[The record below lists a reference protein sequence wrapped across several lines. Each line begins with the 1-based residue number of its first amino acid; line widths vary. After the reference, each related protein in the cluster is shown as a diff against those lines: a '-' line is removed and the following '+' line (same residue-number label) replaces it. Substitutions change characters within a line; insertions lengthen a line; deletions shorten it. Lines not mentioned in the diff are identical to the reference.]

1 MISLFGV
8 DELMRGS
15 HEEIELVVTPSSPL
29 ETTGIDVRVRGIDGW
44 KHTGELAHHSAHLDR
59 VRRVIGPALLQPEPH
74 RFPIQLALPAMMAPT
89 HAMAPASS
97 TLEVLVRIGVPR
109 FWRLDVRQRFS
120 LVVREPPP
128 ALLDRSPITARGAH
142 EQASLELAIAARQL
156 VAGETLVGSCAAFH
170 VADSRAREITLALV
184 PNLRLFSSHG
194 EQRLECPARSI
205 AIPFE
210 TNAVGRALRFS
221 FPVPRDVTPSFRAE
235 THELAWSFIARLG
248 NLEAVVPVTIADS
261 LATSRVTPLREPPVI
276 TDASI
281 GPYR

>member
-1 MISLFGV
+1 MISLSDV

-15 HEEIELVVTPSSPL
+15 HEEIELVITPPAPL
-29 ETTGIDVRVRGIDGW
+29 ETTGIEVRVRGIDGW
-44 KHTGELAHHSAHLDR
+44 KHTGELAHHSTHLDR
-59 VRRVIGPALLQPEPH
+59 IRRVIGPALLQPEPH

-97 TLEVLVRIGVPR
+97 TLEILVRIGVPR

-128 ALLDRSPITARGAH
+128 ALLDRSPITARATH
-142 EQASLELAIAARQL
+142 EQAALELAIAARQL

-170 VADSRAREITLALV
+170 VDDSRARAITLALV
-184 PNLRLFSSHG
+184 PHLRLISSHG
-194 EQRLECPARSI
+194 EQRLECPLRSL

-210 TNAVGRALRFS
+210 AGAAGRALRFS
-221 FPVPRDVTPSFRAE
+221 FPVPRDVTPSFRAD
-235 THELAWSFIARLG
+235 THALAWSFVARLDK
-248 NLEAVVPVTIADS
+248 LEAEVPVTIVDS
-261 LATSRVTPLREPPVI
+261 LATSRVAPLREPPVI
-276 TDASI
+276 AGASI